1 MIGRKQQRK
10 SLLWVKRCN
19 ILFDLGIRL
28 TYYDKPMILNMSD
41 GNFRNRKTVLLAGV
55 VAAAAILAG
64 VIAATQMQTAI
75 AQQPGNNNNS
85 TQVAN
90 TNGTST
96 LSTSGTATAK
106 VQPDKFTV
114 TAGVT
119 ANGTS
124 AEEAVDANAE
134 LMADVIDAL
143 VALDVPEEQIATNSY
158 QLVPVYGSGQAENDV
173 CITIF
178 PPPPG
183 CEPGQEITGYRVTNT
198 VSVTLDVN
206 GTISAGSVVDTA
218 VEAGAN
224 TVDGVS
230 FFISTEKQEEI
241 RDSLMEGAINSAR
254 SRADIA
260 AGVLG
265 MEVTG
270 VQSINTGEAQF
281 PLFSRAFDSAALAA
295 STQFQPGQQEVSTT
309 VNITF
314 YIDETDGA

>member
-1 MIGRKQQRK
+1 
-10 SLLWVKRCN
+10 LWVERCN
-19 ILFDLGIRL
+19 IWFDLGIRL
-28 TYYDKPMILNMSD
+28 TYYGEPMISHMSD
-41 GNFRNRKTVLLAGV
+41 GNLRNRKTVLLTGV
-55 VAAAAILAG
+55 VAAAASLAA
-64 VIAATQMQTAI
+64 VIAATQMQSAT
-75 AQQPGNNNNS
+75 AQQPGNNN

-90 TNGTST
+90 ANGTST

-106 VQPDKFTV
+106 VQPDKFMV

-143 VALDVPEEQIATNSY
+143 VALDVPEEQIATSSY
-158 QLVPVYGSGQAENDV
+158 QLVPVYGSVQAGNDM

-224 TVDGVS
+224 TIDGVS
-230 FFISTEKQEEI
+230 FFISTEMQEEI
-241 RDSLMEGAINSAR
+241 RDSLMEDAINGAR

-270 VQSINTGEAQF
+270 VQSVNTGEAQF
-281 PLFSRAFDSAALAA
+281 PLFSRAFESAALAA
-295 STQFQPGQQEVSTT
+295 STQFLPGQQEVSTT

>member
-1 MIGRKQQRK
+1 
-10 SLLWVKRCN
+10 LWVERCN
-19 ILFDLGIRL
+19 IWFDLGIRL
-28 TYYDKPMILNMSD
+28 TYYDEPMILKMSD
-41 GNFRNRKTVLLAGV
+41 GNLRNRKTVLLAGV
-55 VAAAAILAG
+55 VAAAILAA
-64 VIAATQMQTAI
+64 VIAATQMQSAT
-75 AQQPGNNNNS
+75 AQQPGNNS

-119 ANGTS
+119 ANSTS

-143 VALDVPEEQIATNSY
+143 VELDVAEEQIATSSY
-158 QLVPVYGSGQAENDV
+158 QLVPVYGSGQAENEV

-183 CEPGQEITGYRVTNT
+183 CEPGQEITSYRVTNT

-224 TVDGVS
+224 TVEGVS
-230 FFISTEKQEEI
+230 FFISTERQEEI
-241 RDSLMEGAINSAR
+241 RDSLMEDAINSAR
-254 SRADIA
+254 GRADIA

-270 VQSINTGEAQF
+270 VLSVNTGEAQF
-281 PLFSRAFDSAALAA
+281 PLFSRAFESAALAA

>member
-1 MIGRKQQRK
+1 M
-10 SLLWVKRCN
+10 WVERCN
-19 ILFDLGIRL
+19 IWFDLGIRL
-28 TYYDKPMILNMSD
+28 TYYDEPMILNMSD

-55 VAAAAILAG
+55 VAAAAILAA
-64 VIAATQMQTAI
+64 VIAATQMQSAT
-75 AQQPGNNNNS
+75 AQQPGNNS

-143 VALDVPEEQIATNSY
+143 VELDVAEEQIATSSY
-158 QLVPVYGSGQAENDV
+158 QLVPVYGSGQDGSDV

-230 FFISTEKQEEI
+230 FFISTERQEEI
-241 RDSLMEGAINSAR
+241 RDSLMEDAINSAR
-254 SRADIA
+254 GRADIA

-270 VQSINTGEAQF
+270 VQSVNTGEAQF
-281 PLFSRAFDSAALAA
+281 PLFSRAFESAALAA
-295 STQFQPGQQEVSTT
+295 ATQFQPGQQEVSTT

>member
-1 MIGRKQQRK
+1 
-10 SLLWVKRCN
+10 LWVERCN
-19 ILFDLGIRL
+19 IWFDLGIRL
-28 TYYDKPMILNMSD
+28 TYHGEPMISHMSD
-41 GNFRNRKTVLLAGV
+41 GNLRNRKTTTVLLTGV
-55 VAAAAILAG
+55 VAAAAILAA
-64 VIAATQMQTAI
+64 VIAATQMQSAT
-75 AQQPGNNNNS
+75 AQQPGNNNS
-85 TQVAN
+85 TQAAN
-90 TNGTST
+90 INGTST
-96 LSTSGTATAK
+96 LSTSGTATAN
-106 VQPDKFTV
+106 VQPDKFIV

-124 AEEAVDANAE
+124 AEDAVDANAE

-143 VALDVPEEQIATNSY
+143 VALDVPEEQIATSSY
-158 QLVPVYGSGQAENDV
+158 QLVPVYGSVQDGSDM

-183 CEPGQEITGYRVTNT
+183 CDPGQEITGYRVTNT

-230 FFISTEKQEEI
+230 FFISTERQEEI
-241 RDSLMEGAINSAR
+241 RDSLMEDAINSAR
-254 SRADIA
+254 GRADIA

-270 VQSINTGEAQF
+270 VQSVNTGE
-281 PLFSRAFDSAALAA
+281 SAALAA

-314 YIDETDGA
+314 YIDETDGV

>member
-1 MIGRKQQRK
+1 
-10 SLLWVKRCN
+10 
-19 ILFDLGIRL
+19 
-28 TYYDKPMILNMSD
+28 MSE
-41 GNFRNRKTVLLAGV
+41 GEFRNRKTVLLAGI
-55 VAAAAILAG
+55 AAAAILAA
-64 VIAATQMQTAI
+64 VIAATQMLSAT
-75 AQQPGNNNNS
+75 AQQPGNNS

-90 TNGTST
+90 TNGTAT

-106 VQPDKFTV
+106 VQPDKFMV

-134 LMADVIDAL
+134 LMADLIEAL
-143 VALDVPEEQIATNSY
+143 VALDVPEEQIATSSY

-183 CEPGQEITGYRVTNT
+183 CEPGQEISGYKVTNT
-198 VSVTLDVN
+198 VSATLDVN
-206 GTISAGSVVDTA
+206 GTISAGSLLDTA

-230 FFISTEKQEEI
+230 FFMSTERQEEI
-241 RDSLMEGAINSAR
+241 RDSLMEDAINSAG

-270 VQSINTGEAQF
+270 VQSVNTGEAQF
-281 PLFSRAFDSAALAA
+281 PPFSRPFESAALVAA
-295 STQFQPGQQEVSTT
+295 TQFQPGQQEVSTT

-314 YIDETDGA
+314 YIEDSDGL

>member
-1 MIGRKQQRK
+1 
-10 SLLWVKRCN
+10 
-19 ILFDLGIRL
+19 
-28 TYYDKPMILNMSD
+28 MSD
-41 GNFRNRKTVLLAGV
+41 GNLRNRKTVLLAGV
-55 VAAAAILAG
+55 VAAAAILAA
-64 VIAATQMQTAI
+64 VIAATQMQSAT
-75 AQQPGNNNNS
+75 AQQPGNNS

-143 VALDVPEEQIATNSY
+143 VALDVPEEQIATSSY
-158 QLVPVYGSGQAENDV
+158 QLVPVYGSMQDGSDM

-230 FFISTEKQEEI
+230 FFISTERQEEI
-241 RDSLMEGAINSAR
+241 RDSLMEDAINSAR
-254 SRADIA
+254 GRADIA

-270 VQSINTGEAQF
+270 VQSVNTGEAQF
-281 PLFSRAFDSAALAA
+281 PLFSRAFESAALAA

-314 YIDETDGA
+314 YIDETDGV

>member
-1 MIGRKQQRK
+1 
-10 SLLWVKRCN
+10 
-19 ILFDLGIRL
+19 
-28 TYYDKPMILNMSD
+28 MSD
-41 GNFRNRKTVLLAGV
+41 GNFRNRKTVLLAGI
-55 VAAAAILAG
+55 AAAAILAA
-64 VIAATQMQTAI
+64 VIAANQMQSAA
-75 AQQPGNNNNS
+75 AQQPGNS
-85 TQVAN
+85 SQVAN

-106 VQPDKFTV
+106 VQPDKFIV

-143 VALDVPEEQIATNSY
+143 VELDVAEEQIATNSY
-158 QLVPVYGSGQAENDV
+158 QLVPVYAGGQDGSDV

-183 CEPGQEITGYRVTNT
+183 CEPGDQVITGYRVTNT

-230 FFISTEKQEEI
+230 FFISTERQEEI
-241 RDSLMEGAINSAR
+241 RDSLMEDAINSAR

-260 AGVLG
+260 TGVLG

-270 VQSINTGEAQF
+270 VQSVNTGEAQF
-281 PLFSRAFDSAALAA
+281 PLFSRAFESAALAA
-295 STQFQPGQQEVSTT
+295 ATQFQPGQQEVSTT

-314 YIDETDGA
+314 YIDDSDGA